1 MLMDQ
6 LQIISQILK
15 LKEPHR
21 YFQKLSTM
29 EDYYEEPDKMPIIVD
44 DQNTSEVF
52 LTEAR
57 NLTEED
63 EKFQQDL
70 ETLMTIG
77 K

>member
-1 MLMDQ
+1 
-6 LQIISQILK
+6 
-15 LKEPHR
+15 
-21 YFQKLSTM
+21 M
-29 EDYYEEPDKMPIIVD
+29 EDYHDEHDKMPIIVG

-63 EKFQQDL
+63 VKFQQDL

-77 K
+77 S

>member
-1 MLMDQ
+1 M
-6 LQIISQILK
+6 
-15 LKEPHR
+15 E
-21 YFQKLSTM
+21 
-29 EDYYEEPDKMPIIVD
+29 EDYYEEHDKMPIIS

-63 EKFQQDL
+63 IKFQQDL

-77 K
+77 S